1 MIQKLSGNNFF
12 MFEGDTG
19 TIGFTL
25 AGDRKSG
32 DKYIFVIKKTLNDE
46 PLISQTFTGTEF
58 VVVINEDSSKLLT
71 EGYYLWGLKLY
82 RTANNDREIDTVI
95 GSGTLRIK
103 KGV

>member
-1 MIQKLSGNNFF
+1 MIRELSNNTFF
-12 MFEGDTG
+12 MYEGDTG

-25 AGDRKSG
+25 AGDCKSG
-32 DKYIFVIKKTLNDE
+32 DKYIFAIKKTLNDE

-58 VVVINEDSSKLLT
+58 TVVIDEDSSKLLT